1 MCILWRVRY
10 PPILILVTAVAAV
23 SCRSAAPAVAAAPP
37 IVQPGA
43 PGQPSRVI
51 AAAQASD
58 LSQVQ
63 YTGADIKFMQGMI
76 GHHAQAVE
84 MVALVPSRTSSD
96 AVRKLA
102 QRIDVSQQD
111 EMQMMREWLQAR
123 SQQIPDPRAHH
134 MMGPALMPGMLTAE

>member
-10 PPILILVTAVAAV
+10 PILLILAAAATA
-23 SCRSAAPAVAAAPP
+23 SCRHAAPAGAAKPP

-58 LSQVQ
+58 LSRVQ

-84 MVALVPSRTSSD
+84 MVALVPSRTRS
-96 AVRKLA
+96 AAIRALA
-102 QRIDVSQQD
+102 LRIDVSQKD
-111 EMQMMREWLQAR
+111 EMQMMREWLLAR
-123 SQQIPDPRAHH
+123 GQQIPDARMHH
-134 MMGPALMPGMLTAE
+134 MMGPA

>member
-10 PPILILVTAVAAV
+10 PPLAILAAAAALVGTTV
-23 SCRSAAPAVAAAPP
+23 SCRSAAPVAAAKPP

-84 MVALVPSRTSSD
+84 MVALVPQRSASD
-96 AVRKLA
+96 DVRKLA
-102 QRIDVSQQD
+102 LRIDVSQKD
-111 EMQMMREWLQAR
+111 EMQMMRE
-123 SQQIPDPRAHH
+123 
-134 MMGPALMPGMLTAE
+134 

>member
-10 PPILILVTAVAAV
+10 PILLILAAAATA
-23 SCRSAAPAVAAAPP
+23 SCRHAAPAGAAKPP

-51 AAAQASD
+51 AAADASN

-63 YTGADIKFMQGMI
+63 YTGADIKFIQGMI

-84 MVALVPSRTSSD
+84 MVALVPQRSASED
-96 AVRKLA
+96 VRKLA

-111 EMQMMREWLQAR
+111 EMKMMREWLLAR
-123 SQQIPDPRAHH
+123 GQQVPDP
-134 MMGPALMPGMLTAE
+134 

>member
-10 PPILILVTAVAAV
+10 PLTVILMAAAVTAGATW
-23 SCRSAAPAVAAAPP
+23 SCRSAAPAVAAKPP

-51 AAAQASD
+51 AATQASD

-84 MVALVPSRTSSD
+84 MVALVPARTVRED
-96 AVRKLA
+96 LRKLA
-102 QRIDVSQQD
+102 QRIDLSQQD
-111 EMQMMREWLQAR
+111 EIKMMQHWLEIR
-123 SQQIPDPRAHH
+123 GQQVPSRDALH
-134 MMGPALMPGMLTAE
+134 M